1 MNDKIPEIADI
12 VEIQTWATDQSYS
25 ISALKEDLEAA
36 LSEEEAPDAEAMAL
50 EVFEELGERSRL
62 LRTAYPFSSNGVTL
76 TPNAQ
81 KSDSSY
87 LFCLGLTWLDDITL
101 DLRAHEFEAVV
112 KKAAESYFRGKGV
125 RIGAP
130 WRTGNINDYEA
141 LLKLVSDLIPDIGP
155 PLQKTAPG
163 GGDAGWDVVVVN
175 NFCDNKFSRII
186 ALGNCATGRT
196 DWRSKGLETQPT
208 LFWSFFSRPPQAC
221 NVCITFIAVPFLMTE
236 ADKLRKAGPTC
247 ITFDRVRICENVPTT
262 TLDVMSW
269 LGSQRQNAL
278 ALPLL

>member
-1 MNDKIPEIADI
+1 MNDKIPDIADI

-36 LSEEEAPDAEAMAL
+36 LSEDEAPDAEAMAL
-50 EVFEELGERSRL
+50 EVFEELTDRARL
-62 LRTAYPFSSNGVTL
+62 LGIAYPFTSDGVTL
-76 TPNAQ
+76 IPNAQ

-87 LFCLGLTWLDDITL
+87 LFCLGLTWLFDITQN
-101 DLRAHEFEAVV
+101 LRAFEFEGVV
-112 KKAAESYFRGKGV
+112 KNAAENYFRGRGV

-130 WRTGNINDYEA
+130 WKTGKINDYET
-141 LLKLVSDLIPDIGP
+141 LLKLVSDLIPDVGP
-155 PLQKTAPG
+155 PLQKTAPA
-163 GGDAGWDVVVVN
+163 GGDAGWDVIVVN
-175 NFCDNKFSRII
+175 NFSDNKFPRII
-186 ALGNCATGRT
+186 ALGNCATGKT

-236 ADKLRKAGPTC
+236 EDRLRKAGPNC
-247 ITFDRVRICENVPTT
+247 ITFDRIRICENIPTT
-262 TLDVMSW
+262 TLEVMNW